1 MRLSQGLAEQAVA
14 VRSTM
19 VRVQLGVLTTQSERP
34 LMNLH
39 PLTQNPEVG
48 FGTQNFL
55 ECRKVV

>member
-34 LMNLH
+34 LMNLP
-39 PLTQNPEVG
+39 PLTQNHCQERG
-48 FGTQNFL
+48 GQGD
-55 ECRKVV
+55 